1 MGSNGAVVSGGAE
14 GSVGS
19 ASARDEVRVY
29 ALAFHA
35 DYRCQNSGACCTAN
49 WDVPVELPFYKSL
62 SEAVSNGTL
71 RTAGTS
77 GNIDPFIVESGLPD
91 GAAAILERDDDGRCV
106 FYASPSRRCI
116 VHRDLGEAALP
127 ATCRH
132 FPRVSVQDARGTFVS
147 LSHFCPTAASMLFRD
162 VPVEIVSRPPAFP
175 ATDYDGLIVTSDDL
189 PPMLTPRMLM
199 DHEGYGAW
207 ERHMVARFADVD
219 RGPSSVIATL
229 WRDAQLL
236 MKWTP
241 GAISIAAAV
250 ERLPRDYV
258 DAQDEAGL
266 NGSLRCFA
274 EVMTAVPDD
283 LKPSADEDGLDA
295 AMQTFAQPAWGAF
308 HAPINRYLAAK
319 AFASWTAYQGRGIRT
334 IVRGIE
340 AALALVRV
348 EASRQCRNARRQL
361 DETLLLEAIRQSDFL
376 LNHLAIGEELAKAWS
391 VVEK

>member
-1 MGSNGAVVSGGAE
+1 MGSEGAG
-14 GSVGS
+14 GSVG
-19 ASARDEVRVY
+19 ARGEVSVY

-35 DYRCQNSGACCTAN
+35 DYRCRNSGACCTAN
-49 WDVPVELPFYKSL
+49 WDVPVEVPIYKSL
-62 SEAVSNGTL
+62 SEAVSAGTL
-71 RTAGTS
+71 RGADSSAGLY
-77 GNIDPFIVESGLPD
+77 PFIVESNLPD

-106 FYASPSRRCI
+106 FYAGESKRCI

-127 ATCRH
+127 ATCHH
-132 FPRVSVQDARGTFVS
+132 FPRISVQDARGTFVS

-162 VPVEIVSRPPAFP
+162 APVEIVARPPAFP

-207 ERHMVARFADVD
+207 EQHMVARFADVD
-219 RGPSSVIATL
+219 RRPSSVIATL

-236 MKWTP
+236 MEWRP

-250 ERLPRDYV
+250 ERLPHDYV
-258 DAQDEAGL
+258 HLPEEAGL
-266 NGSLRCFA
+266 NGSRRRFA
-274 EVMTAVPDD
+274 EVMAAVPDD
-283 LKPSADEDGLDA
+283 LKPAADEDGLDA
-295 AMQTFAQPAWGAF
+295 AMQTFVQPAWGAF

-348 EASRQCRNARRQL
+348 EASRQCRNAERVL
-361 DETLLLEAIRQSDFL
+361 DAALLLEAIRQADFL
-376 LNHLAIGEELAKAWS
+376 LNHLAVGEELAKAWG

>member
-1 MGSNGAVVSGGAE
+1 MGSGSAEGSGGAR
-14 GSVGS
+14 GAVSI
-19 ASARDEVRVY
+19 Y

-35 DYRCQNSGACCTAN
+35 DYRCHNSGECCTAN
-49 WDVPVELPFYKSL
+49 WDVPVELPFYTSL

-71 RTAGTS
+71 RTADTS
-77 GNIDPFIVESGLPD
+77 DGVDPFIVESQLPD
-91 GAAAILERDDDGRCV
+91 GAAAILERDADGRCV
-106 FYASPSRRCI
+106 FYASSSKRCI

-162 VPVEIVSRPPAFP
+162 VPVAIVSRPPAFP
-175 ATDYDGLIVTSDDL
+175 ATDYDGLIVTGDDL

-199 DHEGYGAW
+199 DHDGYSAW

-219 RGPSSVIATL
+219 RRPASVIATL

-236 MKWTP
+236 TDWKP

-250 ERLPRDYV
+250 ERLPHDYV
-258 DAQDEAGL
+258 DVQEEAGL
-266 NGSLRCFA
+266 NGSLRCFD
-274 EVMTAVPDD
+274 EVMAAVPDD

-295 AMQTFAQPAWGAF
+295 AMQTLVQPAWRAF
-308 HAPINRYLAAK
+308 HAPLNRYLAAK

-348 EASRQCRNARRQL
+348 EASRQCRNATRML
-361 DETLLLEAIRQSDFL
+361 DAALLVEAIRQSDFL
-376 LNHLAIGEELAKAWS
+376 LNHLAVGEELAKAWG